1 MKKYKVLNKIM
12 IEYNVVNNINPDT
25 NVIFKHRDTH
35 YLKEKF
41 NDGDKIK
48 FNQIVITKCGLVIDG
63 GYTYFNIK
71 ALSPP
76 KEDVLLTRC
85 KKIVNTR
92 FNKLKHK
99 KYGIVH
105 NWLFVT
111 YT

>member
-1 MKKYKVLNKIM
+1 M

-25 NVIFKHRDTH
+25 NVIFKHKGTH
-35 YLKEKF
+35 YLKEKYK
-41 NDGDKIK
+41 GDRVKS
-48 FNQIVITKCGLVIDG
+48 NQIVITKCGLVCDG
-63 GYTYFNIK
+63 GYAYFNIK

-99 KYGIVH
+99 KYGMVH
-105 NWLFVT
+105 NWLFIP